1 MYDDSFPWQQNIF
14 LMSHVPMAD
23 HPSFYCSSRLNL
35 NVTRRAMADNGY
47 CPSGRLFEAAA
58 CGATIVTDEW
68 EGLDVFFEP
77 GVEILIAKQS
87 EDVIAALQRSPEE
100 LARIGRAARERALE
114 QHTADVRAIEMEN
127 IMNSFRHVSVGVS

>member
-1 MYDDSFPWQQNIF
+1 
-14 LMSHVPMAD
+14 
-23 HPSFYCSSRLNL
+23 
-35 NVTRRAMADNGY
+35 MADNGY

-68 EGLDVFFEP
+68 EGLNLFFEA

-127 IMNSFRHVSVGVS
+127 IMNSFRHVSVEVS

>member
-1 MYDDSFPWQQNIF
+1 
-14 LMSHVPMAD
+14 
-23 HPSFYCSSRLNL
+23 
-35 NVTRRAMADNGY
+35 MADNGY

-68 EGLDVFFEP
+68 EGLNLFFEP

-87 EDVIAALQRSPEE
+87 EDVISALQRSPEE

-114 QHTADVRAIEMEN
+114 EHTADVRAIEMEN
-127 IMNSFRHVSVGVS
+127 IMNSFRHVSVEVS